1 MSPHVASE
9 LRAAVWSGGGSSD
22 ARVEDREEASQLRAG
37 TGASF
42 RRACLIIAAWLI
54 ALLLV
59 PIFFFQPF

>member
-1 MSPHVASE
+1 MSPHTASE
-9 LRAAVWSGGGSSD
+9 LRAAVWNGGGGFR
-22 ARVEDREEASQLRAG
+22 ARNEGLEDTSRLRAG

-54 ALLLV
+54 ALLSV